1 MSDKIPLAT
10 QVGGH
15 LGIHSTAD
23 GSLII
28 KPCLAGEKDFYT
40 LLTSSEHFAHLRPF
54 VPRFLGVLRL
64 EGSVELNDRGE
75 VKSGEVAQIVDE
87 GEKESIV
94 LENLAFP
101 FKRPNIIDIKLGTV
115 LWDPSATPEK
125 RERMEKTARE
135 TTSLETG
142 IRLTGFQVWDPTA
155 QTTVMIPK
163 SYGKSIAAS
172 ELPAGVKRFIP
183 TGSVPPRLLERMIE
197 CITHDVR
204 KIRDAVQATEMRM
217 IGGSLLIIWEGDS
230 ETLEKAFEAWD
241 ARTAKR
247 NDEDEGEEEDED
259 EDEDEE
265 SEDDTGTGDI
275 TPGGT
280 TINKPKKLGP
290 PFLVKL
296 IDFAHTR
303 HALGEGPDQGVLL
316 GLKTTLDLL
325 DGRLKEIREAAV

>member
-1 MSDKIPLAT
+1 MADKIPLAT

-15 LGIHSTAD
+15 LGIHPTAD

-28 KPCLAGEKDFYT
+28 KPCLPGEKEFYT
-40 LLTSSEHFAHLRPF
+40 HLTSSERFTHLRPF

-64 EGSVELNDRGE
+64 EGSVELDDKGE
-75 VKSGEVAQIVDE
+75 VKTGEVQQVVNE

-115 LWDPSATPEK
+115 LWGPDASPEK

-142 IRLTGFQVWDPTA
+142 IRLTGFQIWDPTT
-155 QTTVMIPK
+155 QSTTMIPK

-183 TGSVPPRLLERMIE
+183 TGSVPPALLERMIE
-197 CITHDVR
+197 GITQGVRDV
-204 KIRDAVQATEMRM
+204 RDAVQATEMRM
-217 IGGSLLIIWEGDS
+217 VGGSLLVIWEGDS
-230 ETLEKAFEAWD
+230 DTLEKAFEAWD
-241 ARTAKR
+241 ERAAM
-247 NDEDEGEEEDED
+247 DED
-259 EDEDEE
+259 EDDDDDEE
-265 SEDDTGTGDI
+265 SEDDVELEDVA
-275 TPGGT
+275 GGGSG
-280 TINKPKKLGP
+280 PKKLGP

-303 HALGEGPDQGVLL
+303 FAPGEGPDEGVLL
-316 GLKTTLDLL
+316 GLKTTLNLL
-325 DGRLKEIREAAV
+325 EGRLKEIRETA